1 MKYCLYMDESGN
13 HGLTQVDESFPV
25 FLLCSVLI
33 AESDYDTIRNSINEV
48 KHQFWN
54 SINVI
59 FHSRDIR
66 KCDKEFAV
74 LFDLEKKAQFYEG
87 INRIVG
93 GNNYTIIAS
102 AIRKDEYIKRFGRL
116 ANDVYEIALSF
127 IIERAIFL
135 LDDIRDPHKELE
147 IIIEKRG
154 AKEDKQLHEHFQR
167 LMARGTGYVSAE
179 RLRAYNLSIIFK
191 SKRENI
197 NGLQLADLVA
207 YPIARYVI
215 DRDRPNPS
223 YDAIKDKIYSKRGR
237 IYGLKV
243 YP

>member
-33 AESDYDTIRNSINEV
+33 AESDYNIIRNSINEL

-54 SINVI
+54 NKNVI

-74 LFDLEKKAQFYEG
+74 LFDLEKKAKFYEG

-127 IIERAIFL
+127 IIERAVFL
-135 LDDIRDPHKELE
+135 LDDIKDPNKELE

-154 AKEDKQLHEHFQR
+154 NKEDKQLHEHFQR
-167 LMARGTGYVSAE
+167 LMARGTGFVSAE
-179 RLRAYNLSIIFK
+179 RLQAYNLSIIFK
-191 SKRENI
+191 SKRDNI
-197 NGLQLADLVA
+197 FSSRSNRT
-207 YPIARYVI
+207 IH
-215 DRDRPNPS
+215 
-223 YDAIKDKIYSKRGR
+223 KRCNE
-237 IYGLKV
+237 I
-243 YP
+243 